1 MISCNGKGKLECFRV
16 YFLVYYLFK
25 KNVFLP
31 DRFSSAFHVV
41 KLMDRSIKSVLGY
54 GFELRELNM
63 MFISVST
70 VEATV
75 KYSVSVV
82 VLVSNT
88 GLEDAGVF
96 RSKNL
101 LT

>member
-1 MISCNGKGKLECFRV
+1 M
-16 YFLVYYLFK
+16 
-25 KNVFLP
+25 
-31 DRFSSAFHVV
+31 
-41 KLMDRSIKSVLGY
+41 LGY

-75 KYSVSVV
+75 KYIQCKCCYSVV

>member
-1 MISCNGKGKLECFRV
+1 M
-16 YFLVYYLFK
+16 
-25 KNVFLP
+25 
-31 DRFSSAFHVV
+31 
-41 KLMDRSIKSVLGY
+41 LGY

>member
-1 MISCNGKGKLECFRV
+1 M
-16 YFLVYYLFK
+16 
-25 KNVFLP
+25 
-31 DRFSSAFHVV
+31 
-41 KLMDRSIKSVLGY
+41 LGY

-63 MFISVST
+63 MFISVSS

-75 KYSVSVV
+75 KYIQRKCCCSVIV

-96 RSKNL
+96 RSKNP